1 MADPGTTMATP
12 TFSLREDELIT
23 LFVGPEEHKLVVHE
37 SCITRNSDFFKAAM
51 KKEWTEGQTRSIQL
65 PEETCV
71 ETFVYY
77 LNFAYHG
84 KLPTEEI
91 VTKAKTGFIDKPFDV
106 LGNIYVLGERM
117 LDRVIQN
124 AVISEIL
131 RLVKIKSKDSGVC
144 HNPGPRMITTVYDG
158 TSVGSPLR
166 RLLIDLYVTK
176 GSGTWD
182 CSKHSEFLTDLWK
195 ALMEKTLAQ
204 KAVLDFRGNKLA
216 AEDYLQ

>member
-23 LFVGPEEHKLVVHE
+23 LFVGPKEHKLVVHE

-71 ETFVYY
+71 DIFVYY

-84 KLPTEEI
+84 KLSTEGI

-117 LDRVIQN
+117 LDRVVQN

-131 RLVKIKSKDSGVC
+131 RLVKIKSKDSGAC
-144 HNPGPRMITTVYDG
+144 HYPGQRVITTVYDG
-158 TSVGSPLR
+158 TSVGCPLR
-166 RLLIDLYVTK
+166 RLLVDFYVTQ
-176 GSGTWD
+176 GLGTWD

-195 ALMEKTLAQ
+195 ALMKKTLAQ

>member
-1 MADPGTTMATP
+1 
-12 TFSLREDELIT
+12 
-23 LFVGPEEHKLVVHE
+23 
-37 SCITRNSDFFKAAM
+37 
-51 KKEWTEGQTRSIQL
+51 
-65 PEETCV
+65 
-71 ETFVYY
+71 
-77 LNFAYHG
+77 
-84 KLPTEEI
+84 
-91 VTKAKTGFIDKPFDV
+91 
-106 LGNIYVLGERM
+106 
-117 LDRVIQN
+117 
-124 AVISEIL
+124 
-131 RLVKIKSKDSGVC
+131 
-144 HNPGPRMITTVYDG
+144 MITTVYDG